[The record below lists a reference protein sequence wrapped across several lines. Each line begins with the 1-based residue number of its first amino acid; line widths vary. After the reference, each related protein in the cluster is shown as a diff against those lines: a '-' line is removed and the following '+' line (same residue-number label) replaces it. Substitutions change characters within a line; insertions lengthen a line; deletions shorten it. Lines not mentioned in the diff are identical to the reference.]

1 LPAPSIDI
9 FCHVVDNLGD
19 VGVCWRFCKA
29 LARDQGCY
37 VRLFV
42 DDFDAF
48 AKIEPRS
55 TRLVKFSTSNPS
67 KSSTGAIWS
76 STGFITVAPMR

>member
-1 LPAPSIDI
+1 MTLPAPSIDI

-48 AKIEPRS
+48 AKIEPS
-55 TRLVKFSTSNPS
+55 LDKTREIQHIESVEVFH
-67 KSSTGAIWS
+67 
-76 STGFITVAPMR
+76 